1 MPEGACACHVTDMAK
16 RAATKKRTTRNTG
29 RRKAKTTT
37 TQRVGARRWVA
48 RGLVGVV
55 ALVLLWIA
63 AYSVIRPPTTP
74 YIVKE
79 GLRLG
84 GVERTWVDMHEI
96 APAMARSAVAA
107 EDADFCLHWGFD
119 MGALR
124 LAIAE
129 GANRGASTIT
139 QQTVKNV
146 WLWQGRSWPR
156 KAMEAVMTPLVE
168 LFWTKRRVL
177 EVYLNVAEFGEGIF
191 GVEAAA
197 LHYFGVPASSLTD
210 WQAALLASVLPDP
223 KGRNASAPS
232 DRLAAR
238 ARQIADG
245 AATIRADGRANC
257 FAGE

>member
-1 MPEGACACHVTDMAK
+1 MAK
-16 RAATKKRTTRNTG
+16 RAATKKRTPRKTG
-29 RRKAKTTT
+29 RKTTKAT
-37 TQRVGARRWVA
+37 TRRVGPKGWLLRLVA
-48 RGLVGVV
+48 GGV
-55 ALVLLWIA
+55 AFVLLWIA
-63 AYSVIRPPTTP
+63 VYSVIRPPTTP

-84 GVERTWVDMHEI
+84 GVERTWVDMDEI
-96 APAMARSAVAA
+96 APVMARAVVAA

-156 KAMEAVMTPLVE
+156 KAMEAVMTPFVE
-168 LFWTKRRVL
+168 LFWSKRRVL
-177 EVYLNVAEFGEGIF
+177 EVYLNVAEFDQGVF

-197 LHYFGVPASSLTD
+197 LHYFGVPASGLSD
-210 WQAALLASVLPDP
+210 YQAALLAAVLPDP
-223 KGRNASAPS
+223 KGRSAASPS
-232 DRLAAR
+232 DGMAAR

-245 AATIRADGRANC
+245 AATIRADGRARC
-257 FAGE
+257 FEAG

>member
-1 MPEGACACHVTDMAK
+1 MAK
-16 RAATKKRTTRNTG
+16 RAATKRKPTSKS
-29 RRKAKTTT
+29 RRKQTRRQKPKIGLRGWVLRAM
-37 TQRVGARRWVA
+37 VGLA
-48 RGLVGVV
+48 GLVVF
-55 ALVLLWIA
+55 WIA

-74 YIVKE
+74 YILKE

-84 GVERTWVDMHEI
+84 GIERTWVDMDQI
-96 APAMARSAVAA
+96 APVMARSAVAA

-129 GANRGASTIT
+129 GASRGASTIS

-177 EVYLNVAEFGEGIF
+177 EVYLNVAEFGEGVF

-197 LHYFGVPASSLTD
+197 LHYFGVPASGLSAY
-210 WQAALLASVLPDP
+210 QAALLASVLPDP
-223 KGRNASAPS
+223 KGRNAAAPTE
-232 DRLAAR
+232 RLAER
-238 ARQIADG
+238 AKSIADG
-245 AATIRADGRANC
+245 AATIRADGRAEC
-257 FAGE
+257 FEGG